1 MALGTDWLSHRS
13 LKPEYRVRISVA
25 LQISNGVIGMGVYF
39 TLNNKS
45 NLLDLPMGVNTVY
58 WLAVKTNIWGYRI
71 MVDYGA
77 LIRLRSWFDSTYPY
91 QRCTVAR

>member
-1 MALGTDWLSHRS
+1 
-13 LKPEYRVRISVA
+13 
-25 LQISNGVIGMGVYF
+25 MGVYF

-45 NLLDLPMGVNTVY
+45 NLLDLPIGVNTVY

-91 QRCTVAR
+91 LLNLGKIFPCPFRIVA